1 MKNYIKLALMFYII
15 FCSIYSCGGAPATV
29 KPEEKREVKVERK
42 GFTISDVV
50 SKMKIF
56 GTGHNFYG
64 VVTPARTVEGW
75 KSMGN
80 PPHWLVFDVGG
91 RKASLFEGI
100 LFKGVFNV
108 SRINIYIKNG
118 NEYVDKIILTNIG
131 LTNGSVESR
140 LSSSGTNL
148 VLATRL
154 KIEFE
159 GTNVMVSNIA
169 IYGILSEEK
178 EMRVAKEYRMGKKEE
193 ELLSSS
199 GVNFGQKKFE
209 KAIRENEAVIRIDPE
224 NPYPYMN
231 LGQIWQAK
239 GESSKKHENFIKAM
253 EISIENYEAANRED
267 NPERLMLV
275 ERLARIYQDN
285 LGNSEKAAEKW
296 KEYIELME
304 ATGEK
309 NGDNIASAL
318 VSGIHYI
325 NAGYDPAF
333 ETVMYKVIEL
343 VEKGEVSK
351 NNFDVYLRMVRYENY
366 LIVDRKDYEKA
377 VRVARLGIENFPDI
391 YGIEACYHHLAV
403 ALMALGRLEEA
414 IEAWKGYVDHS
425 GKVIDGFVAISY
437 CYLKLG
443 NSQEAYNNYVL
454 SKYNYNDLYKRNKDI
469 IKIYLEKGFSK
480 TLTNN
485 GVVYPLI
492 ELNKSYKFYEITY
505 SLIKDIKIY
514 YKESGKINDTL
525 TEKDKNFI
533 MSEIENYLKGYD
545 VKVK

>member
-1 MKNYIKLALMFYII
+1 MKKII
-15 FCSIYSCGGAPATV
+15 NLSVLFCIIILIGIYSCGGAPATV

-42 GFTISDVV
+42 GFTLSDVV

-64 VVTPARTVEGW
+64 VVTPARTVEGRRPEPVEGW

-91 RKASLFEGI
+91 RKSSLFEGI

-108 SRINIYIKNG
+108 SQINIYIKNG

-199 GVNFGQKKFE
+199 GVNFGQKRFE
-209 KAIRENEAVIRIDPE
+209 KAIRENEAVKRIDPE

-239 GESSKKHENFIKAM
+239 GEEHKDFIKAM

-275 ERLARIYQDN
+275 ERLARIYQNN
-285 LGNSEKAAEKW
+285 LVNS
-296 KEYIELME
+296 
-304 ATGEK
+304 
-309 NGDNIASAL
+309 
-318 VSGIHYI
+318 
-325 NAGYDPAF
+325 
-333 ETVMYKVIEL
+333 
-343 VEKGEVSK
+343 
-351 NNFDVYLRMVRYENY
+351 
-366 LIVDRKDYEKA
+366 
-377 VRVARLGIENFPDI
+377 
-391 YGIEACYHHLAV
+391 
-403 ALMALGRLEEA
+403 
-414 IEAWKGYVDHS
+414 
-425 GKVIDGFVAISY
+425 
-437 CYLKLG
+437 
-443 NSQEAYNNYVL
+443 
-454 SKYNYNDLYKRNKDI
+454 
-469 IKIYLEKGFSK
+469 
-480 TLTNN
+480 
-485 GVVYPLI
+485 
-492 ELNKSYKFYEITY
+492 
-505 SLIKDIKIY
+505 
-514 YKESGKINDTL
+514 
-525 TEKDKNFI
+525 
-533 MSEIENYLKGYD
+533 
-545 VKVK
+545 